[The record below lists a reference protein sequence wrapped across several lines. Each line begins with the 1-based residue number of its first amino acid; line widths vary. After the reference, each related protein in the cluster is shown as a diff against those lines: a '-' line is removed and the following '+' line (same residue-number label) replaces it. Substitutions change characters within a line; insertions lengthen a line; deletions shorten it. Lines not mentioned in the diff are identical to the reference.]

1 VRAASAEDRPNGGAA
16 LAGVGAHGVTRPT
29 NAGIPVPA
37 EQCQTTLRSLT
48 EGPLDVLVI
57 GGGIVGAGIARD
69 AAMRGLRVGLVEQ
82 HDFAFGTSS
91 RSSRLLHGGLRYLAQ
106 GRIGLVHEASVE
118 KKIIHHIAPHLA
130 DPLPFIFPT
139 YRGNR
144 DWVLWQLK
152 IGVKIYDLLCGGRN
166 LGRSTWL
173 SQAEVLR
180 GVPGLSQTGLKGAV
194 RYFDGFTSDARL
206 TIDTLRS
213 AAKSGACVLNY
224 CRFKDAARSEVWECE
239 LEDRLAEKTL
249 SVPARAVVNATGPW
263 ADGLPHSRVKLR
275 LTKGIHLVVDKR
287 RLPVTETV
295 VMTEGKRILFAIPW
309 GERTIVGTTDTD
321 YDGPLDD
328 VRADATDLGYV
339 LQITNQFFPAAK
351 LSEADVINAW
361 AGLRPLVADPSG
373 KPSDVSRAHEIHNP
387 EPGWWDVAGGKLTTY
402 RLMGEQT
409 VDKIVNW
416 LKGLSGLHELYGR
429 WERCRTAEEPLLPAA
444 ETRGVSAIL
453 PPEFSR
459 RPVEH
464 YVANEW
470 AVHLD
475 DVMVRRTSWHYYF
488 KDAAAKAQQVAGWM
502 AERLGWTEAQ
512 LAAEIAR
519 YGQLG
524 SFLTSQKPQ
533 RSAEGNQRHG
543 ERPVPLV

>member
-1 VRAASAEDRPNGGAA
+1 MTG
-16 LAGVGAHGVTRPT
+16 
-29 NAGIPVPA
+29 PA
-37 EQCQTTLRSLT
+37 EQRQNALRSLT
-48 EGPLDVLVI
+48 GASLDVLVI

-69 AAMRGLRVGLVEQ
+69 AAMRGLRVGLAEQ

-139 YRGNR
+139 YRCNR

-152 IGVKIYDLLCGGRN
+152 IGVKIYDLLCSGRN

-180 GVPGLSQTGLKGAV
+180 DVPGLSQTGLKGAV
-194 RYFDGFTSDARL
+194 RYFDGFTNDARL

-224 CRFKDAARSEVWECE
+224 CRFKDLSRSEIWECE
-239 LEDRLAEKTL
+239 LEDCLAEK
-249 SVPARAVVNATGPW
+249 SFPVRARAVVNATGPW
-263 ADGLPHSRVKLR
+263 AAGLPHSRVKLR

-309 GERTIVGTTDTD
+309 GDRTILGTTDTD
-321 YDGPLDD
+321 YNGPLDD
-328 VRADATDLGYV
+328 VRADAADLAYV
-339 LQITNQFFPAAK
+339 LRITNQFFPAAK
-351 LSEADVINAW
+351 LAEADVINAW

-373 KPSDVSRAHEIHNP
+373 KPSDISRAHEIHNP

-409 VDKIVNW
+409 VDQMVKW
-416 LKGLSGLHELYGR
+416 LHRLQGLHQLHGKAAQ
-429 WERCRTAEEPLLPAA
+429 CRTAEEPLLPA
-444 ETRGVSAIL
+444 TKTSGVSGIL
-453 PPEFSR
+453 PPEFNR

-502 AERLGWTEAQ
+502 AELLGWTEAHR
-512 LAAEIAR
+512 AAEIAR
-519 YGQLG
+519 YGQVG
-524 SFLTSQKPQ
+524 SCLISQKP
-533 RSAEGNQRHG
+533 EC
-543 ERPVPLV
+543 

>member
-1 VRAASAEDRPNGGAA
+1 MTG
-16 LAGVGAHGVTRPT
+16 
-29 NAGIPVPA
+29 PA
-37 EQCQTTLRSLT
+37 EQRQTALRSLT
-48 EGPLDVLVI
+48 EGPLDILVI
-57 GGGIVGAGIARD
+57 GGGIVGAGVARD
-69 AAMRGLRVGLVEQ
+69 AAMRGLRVGLIEQ

-173 SQAEVLR
+173 SQAEILR
-180 GVPGLSQTGLKGAV
+180 GVPGLSAVGLKGAV
-194 RYFDGFTSDARL
+194 RYYDGFTNDARL

-213 AAKSGACVLNY
+213 AAKSGASVLNY
-224 CRFKDAARSEVWECE
+224 CRFKGASRSDLWECE
-239 LEDRLAEKTL
+239 LEDRLAEKTF
-249 SVPARAVVNATGPW
+249 PIRARAVVNATGPW

-275 LTKGIHLVVDKR
+275 LTKGIHLVVDR
-287 RLPVTETV
+287 ARVPVPETV

-309 GERTIVGTTDTD
+309 GERTILGTTDTD
-321 YDGPLDD
+321 YTGPLDD
-328 VRADATDLGYV
+328 VRADATDIGYV

-351 LSEADVINAW
+351 LVEADVISAW

-373 KPSDVSRAHEIHNP
+373 KPSDISRAHDIDNP

-409 VDKIVNW
+409 VDQIVKW
-416 LKGLSGLHELYGR
+416 LNGSQSLPKSPGNLA
-429 WERCRTAEEPLLPAA
+429 RCRTAQEPLLPAT
-444 ETRGVSAIL
+444 ETSGVSGIL

-464 YVANEW
+464 YVASEW

-475 DVMVRRTSWHYYF
+475 DVMVRRTSWHYYL
-488 KDAAAKAQQVAGWM
+488 KDAAGKAQQVAGWM
-502 AERLGWTEAQ
+502 AELLGWTESQ
-512 LAAEIAR
+512 RAAEIAC
-519 YGQLG
+519 YGQIG
-524 SFLTSQKPQ
+524 SCLTSQKPQ
-533 RSAEGNQRHG
+533 CSAEAKQRHG
-543 ERPVPLV
+543 RPPVPMV